1 MASID
6 VYKDLWLQMDGI
18 AKNCYFANGPSV
30 GCPWHCKSN
39 KGIIIKFKWL
49 GFQIITIKVKKIG
62 WSGITSFYF
71 PALMKMAIFG
81 LFIFKVLLGSNYL
94 MQSIFQTFC
103 SEILTD
109 FKV

>member
-1 MASID
+1 
-6 VYKDLWLQMDGI
+6 
-18 AKNCYFANGPSV
+18 
-30 GCPWHCKSN
+30 
-39 KGIIIKFKWL
+39 
-49 GFQIITIKVKKIG
+49 
-62 WSGITSFYF
+62 
-71 PALMKMAIFG
+71 MKMAIFG